1 MKRSF
6 ISLLLCVISLHVF
19 CQNPPSTNG
28 IEWEVGRTQPLSG
41 GKPVPKSPEQIPET
55 PEATLEGNVLT
66 FISSHDDYTLTL
78 IDADDE
84 VAYEVTVPSTVS
96 VVILPATLTGDYEL
110 QLDYGGNYY
119 FYCDIEL

>member
-1 MKRSF
+1 MFTNAQSVLDLDFSVGVVVKTGA
-6 ISLLLCVISLHVF
+6 
-19 CQNPPSTNG
+19 NP
-28 IEWEVGRTQPLSG
+28 Q
-41 GKPVPKSPEQIPET
+41 PKSPECPPKA

-78 IDADDE
+78 IDEDDE

-96 VVILPATLTGDYEL
+96 VVILPATLTGNYEL